1 MHTQCFFSCL
11 VGFGRLTHAE
21 QSHTKP
27 VFYVML
33 DVKNV
38 CNSSKFDVQ
47 HTGSHS
53 AEKETLPLANDKAF
67 QMLASEGF

>member
-1 MHTQCFFSCL
+1 

-38 CNSSKFDVQ
+38 CDSSKFDVQ
-47 HTGSHS
+47 HIGSHS
-53 AEKETLPLANDKAF
+53 AEKVTLPLTNDRSF
-67 QMLASEGF
+67 QMLALEGL